1 MGQKL
6 DFCEKG
12 DFHNEKKK
20 EIYLEPTILRDGTVY
35 NLFQ

>member
-20 EIYLEPTILRDGTVY
+20 EIYLEPTIPRDGTVY